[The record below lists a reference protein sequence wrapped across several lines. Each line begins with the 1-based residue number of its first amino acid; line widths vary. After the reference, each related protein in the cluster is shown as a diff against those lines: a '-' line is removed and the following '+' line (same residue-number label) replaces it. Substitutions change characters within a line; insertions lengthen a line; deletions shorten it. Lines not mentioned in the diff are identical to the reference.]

1 MATNSQPF
9 GKIDIRELIYLQD
22 TLKLSGYAQ
31 LVLLELLCGRHQNMI
46 GFYKVDFMH
55 AVIAKH
61 LQLDT
66 SDVQQAFAEL
76 QEKDLIAYDPES
88 EVVLIKAKFRHSGL
102 QNKSMATKACY
113 VLSNVPDNSLFEV
126 FASMLAE
133 IIQHHKNTERKTGRK
148 YKEETGAPSD
158 WYKTLYS
165 ALIENGFIEDDTHS
179 VLHSVPQGDGHKKKY
194 MDMDMKKDMDMQKER
209 GSKGE
214 NQIYDMPQYNFNVQ
228 ELNTA
233 IFSLFAPKAFSH
245 EDMKAIAEKACEHAS
260 MRGMDKT
267 LDMLKELLA
276 DKIIQPNKILNAI
289 NTELEGIPEPI

>member
-1 MATNSQPF
+1 
-9 GKIDIRELIYLQD
+9 
-22 TLKLSGYAQ
+22 
-31 LVLLELLCGRHQNMI
+31 
-46 GFYKVDFMH
+46 
-55 AVIAKH
+55 
-61 LQLDT
+61 
-66 SDVQQAFAEL
+66 
-76 QEKDLIAYDPES
+76 
-88 EVVLIKAKFRHSGL
+88 
-102 QNKSMATKACY
+102 
-113 VLSNVPDNSLFEV
+113 
-126 FASMLAE
+126 MLAE

-260 MRGMDKT
+260 MREWTKHSICWRNFLQTRSFNQTKYLT
-267 LDMLKELLA
+267 L
-276 DKIIQPNKILNAI
+276 
-289 NTELEGIPEPI
+289 